1 MVQNSYYLS
10 ENSWAPEFIAASAKK
25 LTSPKRV
32 QRARQA
38 VPLRD
43 DGRVNGWASG
53 GAALRSRAAGS
64 QDESRYSAIHKQRP

>member
-32 QRARQA
+32 QRVRQA

-43 DGRVNGWASG
+43 DTVR
-53 GAALRSRAAGS
+53 
-64 QDESRYSAIHKQRP
+64 